1 MSAVFINQSPFFFAN
16 SVQSWPHTL
25 VISYDTAMQL
35 IRNPQLWLALARELG
50 QRNRHLLLNQ
60 VAGSLAFTTTLAL
73 VPMFTVGSIL
83 IGYVPQV
90 IEMKYAL
97 QEWVLNTYL
106 PGGLN
111 QPILRYIDQF
121 SAKAKGLTL
130 FGLAGLFVTTVLTMA
145 VIEKAFNHIWQIKA
159 QRPFLKR
166 SAIYFSATLLGP
178 LVLGIGI
185 YLSGWLLSA
194 TQGLTDAVSMRFEV
208 FALLIPLLL
217 TISLFTLVY
226 KVLPFTFVAWRDALI
241 GALLAAIVFELM
253 KYGFGFFVT
262 KVPFYKTVYGT
273 FAILPLALIW
283 IYVTWWVT
291 LAGAL
296 LVANMP
302 LIRSGLLQ
310 TQQPM

>member
-1 MSAVFINQSPFFFAN
+1 MAAC
-16 SVQSWPHTL
+16 L
-25 VISYDTAMQL
+25 LISYDTAMQL
-35 IRNPQLWLALARELG
+35 IRNPQLWLALVRELG

-106 PGGLN
+106 PGGIN

-130 FGLAGLFVTTVLTMA
+130 FGLAGLLVTTVLTMA
-145 VIEKAFNHIWQIKA
+145 VIEKAFNQIWQIKA
-159 QRPFLKR
+159 KRPFLKR

-194 TQGLTDAVSMRFEV
+194 TQGLTEAVSIRFEV
-208 FALLIPLLL
+208 FALIIPLLL

-241 GALLAAIVFELM
+241 GALLAAIVFEFM

-310 TQQPM
+310 TKQPM

>member
-1 MSAVFINQSPFFFAN
+1 
-16 SVQSWPHTL
+16 
-25 VISYDTAMQL
+25 MQL

-97 QEWVLNTYL
+97 QEWILNTYL
-106 PGGLN
+106 PGGIN

-121 SAKAKGLTL
+121 SEKAKGLTL

-145 VIEKAFNHIWQIKA
+145 VIERAFNQIWQIKDK
-159 QRPFLKR
+159 RPFFKR

-194 TQGLTDAVSMRFEV
+194 TQGLTEAVSIRFEV
-208 FALLIPLLL
+208 FALIIPLLL

-241 GALLAAIVFELM
+241 GALLAAIIFELI

-262 KVPFYKTVYGT
+262 TVPFYKTVYGT

>member
-1 MSAVFINQSPFFFAN
+1 
-16 SVQSWPHTL
+16 
-25 VISYDTAMQL
+25 MQL

-97 QEWVLNTYL
+97 QEWILNTYL
-106 PGGLN
+106 PGGIN
-111 QPILRYIDQF
+111 QPILSYIDQF
-121 SAKAKGLTL
+121 SEKAKGLTL

-145 VIEKAFNHIWQIKA
+145 VIEKAFNHIWQIKDK
-159 QRPFLKR
+159 RPFFKR
-166 SAIYFSATLLGP
+166 TAIYFSATVLGP
-178 LVLGIGI
+178 LVLGVGI
-185 YLSGWLLSA
+185 YLSGWLLSE
-194 TQGLTDAVSMRFEV
+194 TQGLTEAVSMRFEV
-208 FALLIPLLL
+208 FALIIPLLL

-226 KVLPFTFVAWRDALI
+226 KVLPFTFVAWRDALF

-273 FAILPLALIW
+273 FAIVPLALIW

-310 TQQPM
+310 TEQSI

>member
-1 MSAVFINQSPFFFAN
+1 
-16 SVQSWPHTL
+16 
-25 VISYDTAMQL
+25 MQL

-97 QEWVLNTYL
+97 QEWILNTYL
-106 PGGLN
+106 PGGIN
-111 QPILRYIDQF
+111 QPILSYIDQF
-121 SAKAKGLTL
+121 SEKAKGLTL
-130 FGLAGLFVTTVLTMA
+130 FGLAGLFVTTVLMMA

-159 QRPFLKR
+159 KRPFLKR
-166 SAIYFSATLLGP
+166 SVIYFSATILGP

-185 YLSGWLLSA
+185 YLSGWLLSE
-194 TQGLTDAVSMRFEV
+194 TQGLTEAVSIGFEV
-208 FALLIPLLL
+208 GALVIPLLL

-310 TQQPM
+310 TQPPK

>member
-1 MSAVFINQSPFFFAN
+1 
-16 SVQSWPHTL
+16 L
-25 VISYDTAMQL
+25 D
-35 IRNPQLWLALARELG
+35 RELG

-97 QEWVLNTYL
+97 QEWILNTYL
-106 PGGLN
+106 PGGIN

-121 SAKAKGLTL
+121 SEKAKGLTL

-159 QRPFLKR
+159 KRPFLKR
-166 SAIYFSATLLGP
+166 VAIYLSATVLGP

-194 TQGLTDAVSMRFEV
+194 TQGLTEAVSIGFEV

-226 KVLPFTFVAWRDALI
+226 KVLPFTLVAWRDALL

-273 FAILPLALIW
+273 FAIVPLALIW

-302 LIRSGLLQ
+302 LIRAGLLQ
-310 TQQPM
+310 TQRPI

>member
-1 MSAVFINQSPFFFAN
+1 MLAVFIKQTPFFFSR
-16 SVQSWPHTL
+16 SVQSWPHAL

-97 QEWVLNTYL
+97 QEWILNTYL
-106 PGGLN
+106 PGGIN

-121 SAKAKGLTL
+121 SEKAKGLTL
-130 FGLAGLFVTTVLTMA
+130 FGLTGLFVTAVLTMA

-159 QRPFLKR
+159 KRSFFKR
-166 SAIYFSATLLGP
+166 SAIYFSATILGP

-185 YLSGWLLSA
+185 YLSGWLLSE
-194 TQGLTDAVSMRFEV
+194 TQGITKAVSIRFEV
-208 FALLIPLLL
+208 FALIIPLLL

-241 GALLAAIVFELM
+241 GALFAAIVFELM

-310 TQQPM
+310 IQR

>member
-1 MSAVFINQSPFFFAN
+1 MSAVFIKQTPFFF
-16 SVQSWPHTL
+16 SCFVQSWPHAF

-97 QEWVLNTYL
+97 QEWILNTYL
-106 PGGLN
+106 PGGIN

-121 SAKAKGLTL
+121 SEKAKGLTL

-145 VIEKAFNHIWQIKA
+145 VIEKAFNQIWQIKA
-159 QRPFLKR
+159 KRPFLKR
-166 SAIYFSATLLGP
+166 VAIYLSATVLGP
-178 LVLGIGI
+178 LVLGVGI
-185 YLSGWLLSA
+185 YLSGWLLTE
-194 TQGLTDAVSMRFEV
+194 TQGLTEAVSIRFEV
-208 FALLIPLLL
+208 FALIIPLLL
-217 TISLFTLVY
+217 TISLFAVVY
-226 KVLPFTFVAWRDALI
+226 KVLPFTLVAWRDALI
-241 GALLAAIVFELM
+241 GALFAAIVFELM

-310 TQQPM
+310 IQR

>member
-1 MSAVFINQSPFFFAN
+1 
-16 SVQSWPHTL
+16 
-25 VISYDTAMQL
+25 
-35 IRNPQLWLALARELG
+35 
-50 QRNRHLLLNQ
+50 
-60 VAGSLAFTTTLAL
+60 
-73 VPMFTVGSIL
+73 
-83 IGYVPQV
+83 
-90 IEMKYAL
+90 
-97 QEWVLNTYL
+97 
-106 PGGLN
+106 
-111 QPILRYIDQF
+111 
-121 SAKAKGLTL
+121 
-130 FGLAGLFVTTVLTMA
+130 MA

-159 QRPFLKR
+159 KRSFFKR
-166 SAIYFSATLLGP
+166 SAIYFSATILGP

-185 YLSGWLLSA
+185 YLSGWLLSE
-194 TQGLTDAVSMRFEV
+194 TQGITKAVSIRFEV
-208 FALLIPLLL
+208 FALIIPLLL

-241 GALLAAIVFELM
+241 GALFAAIVFELM

-310 TQQPM
+310 IQR

>member
-1 MSAVFINQSPFFFAN
+1 
-16 SVQSWPHTL
+16 
-25 VISYDTAMQL
+25 MQL

-97 QEWVLNTYL
+97 QEWILNTYL
-106 PGGLN
+106 PGGIN

-121 SAKAKGLTL
+121 SEKAKGLTL
-130 FGLAGLFVTTVLTMA
+130 FGLAGLFMTTVLTMA

-159 QRPFLKR
+159 KRPFFKR
-166 SAIYFSATLLGP
+166 SAIYFSATVLGP

-185 YLSGWLLSA
+185 YLSGWLLSE
-194 TQGLTDAVSMRFEV
+194 TQGLTEAVSMGFEL

-226 KVLPFTFVAWRDALI
+226 KVLPFTFVAWRDAVL

-262 KVPFYKTVYGT
+262 TVPFYKTVYGT
-273 FAILPLALIW
+273 FAIVPLALIW

-310 TQQPM
+310 IQR

>member
-1 MSAVFINQSPFFFAN
+1 
-16 SVQSWPHTL
+16 
-25 VISYDTAMQL
+25 
-35 IRNPQLWLALARELG
+35 
-50 QRNRHLLLNQ
+50 

-97 QEWVLNTYL
+97 QEWILNTYL
-106 PGGLN
+106 PGGIN

-121 SAKAKGLTL
+121 SEKAKGLTL

-145 VIEKAFNHIWQIKA
+145 VIEKAFNQIWQIKA
-159 QRPFLKR
+159 KRPFLKR
-166 SAIYFSATLLGP
+166 VAIYLSATVLGP
-178 LVLGIGI
+178 LVLGVGI
-185 YLSGWLLSA
+185 YLSGWLLTE
-194 TQGLTDAVSMRFEV
+194 TQGLTEAVSIRFEV
-208 FALLIPLLL
+208 FALIIPLLL

-226 KVLPFTFVAWRDALI
+226 KVLPFTLVAWRDALI
-241 GALLAAIVFELM
+241 GALFAAIVFELM

-310 TQQPM
+310 IQR

>member
-1 MSAVFINQSPFFFAN
+1 
-16 SVQSWPHTL
+16 
-25 VISYDTAMQL
+25 MQL

-97 QEWVLNTYL
+97 QEWILNTYL
-106 PGGLN
+106 PGGIN

-121 SAKAKGLTL
+121 SEKAKGLTL

-159 QRPFLKR
+159 KRPFFKR
-166 SAIYFSATLLGP
+166 SAIYFSATVLGP

-185 YLSGWLLSA
+185 YLSGWLLSE
-194 TQGLTDAVSMRFEV
+194 TQGLTEAVSMGFEL

-226 KVLPFTFVAWRDALI
+226 KVLPFTFVAWRDAVL

-262 KVPFYKTVYGT
+262 TVPFYKTVYGT
-273 FAILPLALIW
+273 FAIVPLALIW

-310 TQQPM
+310 IQR

>member
-1 MSAVFINQSPFFFAN
+1 
-16 SVQSWPHTL
+16 
-25 VISYDTAMQL
+25 MQL

-97 QEWVLNTYL
+97 QEWILNTYL
-106 PGGLN
+106 PGGIN
-111 QPILRYIDQF
+111 QPILSYIDQF
-121 SAKAKGLTL
+121 SEKAKGLTL

-145 VIEKAFNHIWQIKA
+145 VIERAFNQIWQIKA

-166 SAIYFSATLLGP
+166 TAIYFSATLLGP

-194 TQGLTDAVSMRFEV
+194 TQGLTEAVSIRFEV
-208 FALLIPLLL
+208 FALIIPLLL

-241 GALLAAIVFELM
+241 GALLAAIIFELI

-262 KVPFYKTVYGT
+262 TVPFYKTVYGT

>member
-1 MSAVFINQSPFFFAN
+1 
-16 SVQSWPHTL
+16 
-25 VISYDTAMQL
+25 MQL

-97 QEWVLNTYL
+97 QEWILNTYL
-106 PGGLN
+106 PGGIN
-111 QPILRYIDQF
+111 QPILSYIDQF
-121 SAKAKGLTL
+121 SEKAKGLTL

-145 VIEKAFNHIWQIKA
+145 VIEKAFNQIWQIKDR
-159 QRPFLKR
+159 RPFLKR

-178 LVLGIGI
+178 MVLGIGI

-194 TQGLTDAVSMRFEV
+194 TQGLTEAVSIRFEV
-208 FALLIPLLL
+208 FALIIPLLL

-241 GALLAAIVFELM
+241 GALLAAIIFELI

-262 KVPFYKTVYGT
+262 TVPFYKTVYGT

-310 TQQPM
+310 PQQPM

>member
-16 SVQSWPHTL
+16 SVQSWPHAAL
-25 VISYDTAMQL
+25 ISYDTAMQI

-97 QEWVLNTYL
+97 QEWILNTYL
-106 PGGLN
+106 PGGIN
-111 QPILRYIDQF
+111 QPILSYIDQF
-121 SAKAKGLTL
+121 SEKAKGLTL

-145 VIEKAFNHIWQIKA
+145 VIEKAFNQIWQIKA

-185 YLSGWLLSA
+185 YLSGWLLSE
-194 TQGLTDAVSMRFEV
+194 TQGLTEAVSIRFEV
-208 FALLIPLLL
+208 FALIIPLLL

-262 KVPFYKTVYGT
+262 TVPFYKTVYGT

>member
-1 MSAVFINQSPFFFAN
+1 
-16 SVQSWPHTL
+16 
-25 VISYDTAMQL
+25 MQL

-97 QEWVLNTYL
+97 QEWILNTYL
-106 PGGLN
+106 PGGIN
-111 QPILRYIDQF
+111 QPILSYIDQF
-121 SAKAKGLTL
+121 SEKAKGLTL

-159 QRPFLKR
+159 KRPFFKR
-166 SAIYFSATLLGP
+166 SVIYFSATILGP

-185 YLSGWLLSA
+185 YLSGWLLSE
-194 TQGLTDAVSMRFEV
+194 TQGLTEAVSIGFEV
-208 FALLIPLLL
+208 FALIIPLLL
-217 TISLFTLVY
+217 TISLFTVVY

-310 TQQPM
+310 TQPPK

>member
-1 MSAVFINQSPFFFAN
+1 MAAC
-16 SVQSWPHTL
+16 L
-25 VISYDTAMQL
+25 LISYDTAMQL
-35 IRNPQLWLALARELG
+35 IRNPQLWLALVRELG

-106 PGGLN
+106 PGGIN

-121 SAKAKGLTL
+121 SEKAKGLTL
-130 FGLAGLFVTTVLTMA
+130 FGLAGLFVTTLLTMA
-145 VIEKAFNHIWQIKA
+145 VIEKAFNHIWQIKDK
-159 QRPFLKR
+159 RPFLKR
-166 SAIYFSATLLGP
+166 TAIYFLATILGP

-185 YLSGWLLSA
+185 YLSGWLLSE
-194 TQGLTDAVSMRFEV
+194 TQGLTEVVSMGFEV
-208 FALLIPLLL
+208 FALVIPLLL

-241 GALLAAIVFELM
+241 GALFAAIVFELM

-310 TQQPM
+310 TQQPK

>member
-1 MSAVFINQSPFFFAN
+1 V
-16 SVQSWPHTL
+16 
-25 VISYDTAMQL
+25 
-35 IRNPQLWLALARELG
+35 
-50 QRNRHLLLNQ
+50 
-60 VAGSLAFTTTLAL
+60 
-73 VPMFTVGSIL
+73 
-83 IGYVPQV
+83 
-90 IEMKYAL
+90 
-97 QEWVLNTYL
+97 
-106 PGGLN
+106 PGGIN

-121 SAKAKGLTL
+121 SEKAKGLTL
-130 FGLAGLFVTTVLTMA
+130 FGLAGLLVTTVLTMA
-145 VIEKAFNHIWQIKA
+145 VIEKAFNQIWQIKA
-159 QRPFLKR
+159 KRPFLR
-166 SAIYFSATLLGP
+166 RTAIYFSATVLGP

-194 TQGLTDAVSMRFEV
+194 TQGLTDAVSIRFEV

-217 TISLFTLVY
+217 TITLFTLVY
-226 KVLPFTFVAWRDALI
+226 KVLPFTLVAWRDALI
-241 GALLAAIVFELM
+241 GALFAAIVFEFM

-310 TQQPM
+310 TEQPT

>member
-1 MSAVFINQSPFFFAN
+1 
-16 SVQSWPHTL
+16 
-25 VISYDTAMQL
+25 MQL

-97 QEWVLNTYL
+97 QEWILNTYL
-106 PGGLN
+106 PGGIN

-121 SAKAKGLTL
+121 SEKAKGLTL

-159 QRPFLKR
+159 KRPFFKR
-166 SAIYFSATLLGP
+166 SAIYFSATVLGP

-185 YLSGWLLSA
+185 YLSGWLLSE
-194 TQGLTDAVSMRFEV
+194 TQGLTEAVSMGFEV

-226 KVLPFTFVAWRDALI
+226 KVLPFTLVAWRDAVL

-262 KVPFYKTVYGT
+262 TVPFYKTVYGT
-273 FAILPLALIW
+273 FAIVPLALIW

-310 TQQPM
+310 IQR